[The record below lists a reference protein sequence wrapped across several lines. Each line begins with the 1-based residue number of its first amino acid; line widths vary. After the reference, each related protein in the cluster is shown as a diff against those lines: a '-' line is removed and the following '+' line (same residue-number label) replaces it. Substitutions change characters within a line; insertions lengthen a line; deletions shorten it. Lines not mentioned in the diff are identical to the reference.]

1 MLFKLYTENDVKK
14 VITRIKEEYETA
26 ISGLR
31 EKETQLTEENRRLR
45 ARVLELEGERS
56 GAFAAFQA
64 AEREKSQAREEG
76 EKILENSR
84 RELLLLREKCALM
97 LRNLERKY
105 PDAED
110 TARLRAFTAELG
122 TDPPEEEETGF
133 NLEEVTSPKKPLDL
147 KKLCLELGLTEDD
160 DGE

>member
-26 ISGLR
+26 LLGLR
-31 EKETQLTEENRRLR
+31 EKEAQLTEENRRLR

-64 AEREKSQAREEG
+64 AERERTQVREEG

-122 TDPPEEEETGF
+122 TAPEEEETGF
-133 NLEEVTSPKKPLDL
+133 NLEDVTSPKQPLDL

>member
-14 VITRIKEEYETA
+14 VITRIKEEYE
-26 ISGLR
+26 
-31 EKETQLTEENRRLR
+31 KETQLTEENRQLR

-122 TDPPEEEETGF
+122 TPPEEEETGF
-133 NLEEVTSPKKPLDL
+133 NLEEVTSPKQPLDL

>member
-31 EKETQLTEENRRLR
+31 EKEAQLIEENRELR
-45 ARVLELEGERS
+45 ARVLQLEGERS
-56 GAFAAFQA
+56 GAFSAFQA
-64 AEREKSQAREEG
+64 AERERAEQRAEG
-76 EKILENSR
+76 EKVLENGR
-84 RELLLLREKCALM
+84 RELLLLKEKCALM

-110 TARLRAFTAELG
+110 TAMLRSFMAELG
-122 TDPPEEEETGF
+122 APPPEEEETGF
-133 NLEEVTSPKKPLDL
+133 NLEDVTSPKGPLDL

-160 DGE
+160 DER